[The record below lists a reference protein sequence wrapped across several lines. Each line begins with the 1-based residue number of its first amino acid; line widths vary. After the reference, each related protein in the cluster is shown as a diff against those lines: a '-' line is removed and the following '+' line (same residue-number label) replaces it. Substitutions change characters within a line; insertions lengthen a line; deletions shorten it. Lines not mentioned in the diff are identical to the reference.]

1 MSPKSFDKI
10 GTNKNSHGIESR
22 MNLNFQTDSQNIFF
36 RCVED
41 CNEAIMISDARGTL
55 SYVNPAWEKIYG
67 FTREE
72 AVGKTPAL
80 LHSGHQTDAF
90 YREMWGTILDP
101 EVGHWKG
108 ELINRAKDGS
118 LVPVLL
124 TITPF
129 RAAEGQ
135 ILGFMGIALDMTHKK
150 ELEAKIVHQDR
161 LASIGLLAS
170 GLAHE
175 IGTPLGVIR
184 GRAEFLMMNPTENST
199 LNKGL
204 QVIVSQIDRISK
216 LMRSLLSVSRSFS
229 DVRMDD
235 VAISEVFKEVLSL
248 VGQNLRQ
255 DSVQIKNDIPE
266 GLLAQADFGRLEQ
279 IILNL
284 VMNSIH
290 AIRKSIQD
298 GKTDGHSMIFS
309 ATLRKSKVAIEITD
323 SGCGIAPENMK
334 KLFRPFFTTK
344 QVGEGTGLGLAIVA
358 QLIREMGGEISVQS
372 ILGEGTTFTLLLNAA
387 EPVEPI
393 DSHTKASG

>member
-1 MSPKSFDKI
+1 MSPAIRESG
-10 GTNKNSHGIESR
+10 GTNENEHVIGCG
-22 MNLNFQTDSQNIFF
+22 MNLNFQSESQNIFF

-41 CNEAIMISDARGTL
+41 CNEAIMISNARGVL

-72 AVGKTPAL
+72 AVGQTPAL
-80 LHSGHQTDAF
+80 LHSGHHTESF
-90 YREMWGTILDP
+90 YREMWDRILDP

-129 RAAEGQ
+129 RSPEGS
-135 ILGFMGIALDMTHKK
+135 IIGFMGIALDMTHKK

-184 GRAEFLMMNPTENST
+184 GRAEFLMMSHTEDT
-199 LNKGL
+199 PLNKGL
-204 QVIVSQIDRISK
+204 QVIISQIDRISK

-229 DVRMDD
+229 DVRVVDIC
-235 VAISEVFKEVLSL
+235 ISEVFKEVLSL
-248 VGQNLRQ
+248 VGQNLKQ
-255 DSVQIKNDIPE
+255 DSVQIRNEIPE

-279 IILNL
+279 IVLNL

-290 AIRKSIQD
+290 AIRKAIQD
-298 GKTDGHSMIFS
+298 GRTNGHYMIFS
-309 ATLRKSKVAIEITD
+309 ATVRKSKIAIDITD
-323 SGCGIAPENMK
+323 SGCGIASENMK

-358 QLIREMGGEISVQS
+358 QLVREIGGEISVQS
-372 ILGEGTTFTLLLNAA
+372 TPGEGTTFTLLLNAVHD
-387 EPVEPI
+387 ETL
-393 DSHTKASG
+393 SSN